1 MPGSE
6 NRVAASG
13 QGAPHQ
19 RRQGTGVRLE
29 TVGLRKK
36 IQNTE
41 RLANR
46 LVPACVAGAVLRGEP
61 GHGSLLREQHGD
73 WMEPFVI

>member
-36 IQNTE
+36 IQ
-41 RLANR
+41 RPKILGNR

-61 GHGSLLREQHGD
+61 GNGCPLRD
-73 WMEPFVI
+73 R